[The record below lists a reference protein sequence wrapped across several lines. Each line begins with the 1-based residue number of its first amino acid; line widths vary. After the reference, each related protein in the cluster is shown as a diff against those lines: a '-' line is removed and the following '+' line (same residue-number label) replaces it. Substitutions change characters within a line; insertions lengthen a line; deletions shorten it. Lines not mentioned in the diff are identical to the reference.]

1 MIAPTVLNKPPP
13 PFPAPPRSVD
23 FSALGFIL
31 GLVAVITIPALVY
44 AFFFSIKCP
53 PNPFRRRHHRSS
65 TTASGPIRP
74 EPNTLNRNDVI
85 SDVKYQK
92 QTHVKEIGTECPVCL
107 SVFADGEEVRQ
118 LSVCKHSFHALCINM
133 WLKDHSNCPIC
144 RAYIAVDR
152 SSGNNRTAS
161 GAARD
166 RDDQQQGLPD
176 ASSTTASGP
185 IRPEPNTLNRNDV
198 ISDVKYQ
205 KQTHVKE
212 IGTECPVCLSVFA
225 DGEEVRQLS
234 VCKHSFHALCINMWL
249 KDHNFAPFVELILP
263 SIVVVVTIERRLVQL
278 EIEMISNKV
287 CLMLRLMGF
296 VVMGF
301 LVEDDDDN
309 MWQLGYW

>member
-1 MIAPTVLNKPPP
+1 MESAPTVLNKPPP

-74 EPNTLNRNDVI
+74 EPNTLDRTT
-85 SDVKYQK
+85 SFRTSK
-92 QTHVKEIGTECPVCL
+92 CPVCL
-107 SVFADGEEVRQ
+107 SVFADGEEVRR

-176 ASSTTASGP
+176 ASSM
-185 IRPEPNTLNRNDV
+185 V
-198 ISDVKYQ
+198 
-205 KQTHVKE
+205 
-212 IGTECPVCLSVFA
+212 
-225 DGEEVRQLS
+225 
-234 VCKHSFHALCINMWL
+234 
-249 KDHNFAPFVELILP
+249 
-263 SIVVVVTIERRLVQL
+263 
-278 EIEMISNKV
+278 
-287 CLMLRLMGF
+287 
-296 VVMGF
+296 
-301 LVEDDDDN
+301 
-309 MWQLGYW
+309 

>member
-1 MIAPTVLNKPPP
+1 MESAPSVLNKPPP

-176 ASSTTASGP
+176 ASSM
-185 IRPEPNTLNRNDV
+185 V
-198 ISDVKYQ
+198 
-205 KQTHVKE
+205 
-212 IGTECPVCLSVFA
+212 
-225 DGEEVRQLS
+225 
-234 VCKHSFHALCINMWL
+234 
-249 KDHNFAPFVELILP
+249 
-263 SIVVVVTIERRLVQL
+263 
-278 EIEMISNKV
+278 
-287 CLMLRLMGF
+287 
-296 VVMGF
+296 
-301 LVEDDDDN
+301 
-309 MWQLGYW
+309 